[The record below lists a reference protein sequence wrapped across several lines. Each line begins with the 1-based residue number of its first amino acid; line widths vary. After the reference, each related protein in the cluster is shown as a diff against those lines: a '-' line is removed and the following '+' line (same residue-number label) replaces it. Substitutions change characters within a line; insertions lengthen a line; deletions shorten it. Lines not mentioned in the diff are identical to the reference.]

1 MLLGSAGLIG
11 HVPPVLALARRLRE
25 RDHEVL
31 VATSERWRDVV
42 DELGASFASAP
53 EHVVAPGAD
62 GDGTTV
68 AEAARSLVPTMTEF
82 DPDVV
87 VSDLFTLAP
96 ALAAEQAGVPRASL
110 IHHPYPVS
118 EPGRPPFPAGFRA
131 PRTPIG
137 AAVWRLARPSV
148 APRMRR
154 WAPRPQP
161 GARASSAWRRSSAS
175 TGRSATAWPWWRPSP
190 SSSTRA
196 TGRPHVHVTGPML
209 FELPHPEVELP
220 RATSRWSWSPPSTVQ
235 DPELSL
241 VRTALE
247 ALATSRSRVA
257 RDDQRG
263 AAKLAGPVPRER
275 RRRRLALLRAGDARA
290 PRS

>member
-1 MLLGSAGLIG
+1 MRALLGSAGLIG
-11 HVPPVLALARRLRE
+11 HVTPVLALARRLRE

-82 DPDVV
+82 DPDIV

-96 ALAAEQAGVPRASL
+96 ALAAEKAGVRRASL

-148 APRMRR
+148 DPRMRR
-154 WAPRPQP
+154 GRRDLNQ
-161 GARASSAWRRSSAS
+161 ARAELGLAPIERFFGAISDGLALVATFPQLEYPRS
-175 TGRSATAWPWWRPSP
+175 WPPD
-190 SSSTRA
+190 
-196 TGRPHVHVTGPML
+196 VHVTGPMI

-220 RATSRWSWSPPSTVQ
+220 AGRRA
-235 DPELSL
+235 
-241 VRTALE
+241 
-247 ALATSRSRVA
+247 A
-257 RDDQRG
+257 RPGRREHRPGPG
-263 AAKLAGPVPRER
+263 A
-275 RRRRLALLRAGDARA
+275 
-290 PRS
+290 